1 MSTAALWARVAAT
14 LAAGAL
20 AACGSSGSTSTTAT
34 PRPPATASPSPS
46 PSPGAVEVGSTLTV
60 IAPLGLK
67 LRDAG
72 SSDGAV
78 LGSLG
83 QGTVV
88 TVVSHGGQNSS
99 WYQVKGETQTGWITD
114 SPAFTSP
121 RHFELYQSDAHGFS
135 ALYLNTWAF
144 TEGAAAVSFRP
155 QSGGYPQITAA
166 TGPTLDALGAAGME
180 GYGTVEVDAAE
191 VFGITGVLKLYARSG
206 AAPAATPG
214 QPPQPPL
221 LAELR
226 VTLDA
231 RRAMRLD
238 FLYSQSD
245 ELRTFRDFYGSIIV
259 PPPASP
265 GAAPATPRPAA

>member
-1 MSTAALWARVAAT
+1 MNAATAAGLIAA
-14 LAAGAL
+14 AAIAL
-20 AACGSSGSTSTTAT
+20 GGCGSSSAPGPTAT
-34 PRPPATASPSPS
+34 ARPSATASPSPS
-46 PSPGAVEVGSTLTV
+46 ASPGTVQVGSTLTV

-72 SSDGAV
+72 SPDGAV

-88 TVVSHGGQNSS
+88 TVVSHGGQNAG

-114 SPAFTSP
+114 DPTYTSP

-144 TEGAAAVSFRP
+144 TEAAGAVDFTP
-155 QSGGYPQITAA
+155 QSGGYPRITAA
-166 TGPTLDALGAAGME
+166 TGATLDALGPAGMD
-180 GYGTVEVDAAE
+180 GYSTVEVDPAE
-191 VFGITGVLKLYARSG
+191 IFGVTGVLKLYTRSG

-214 QPPQPPL
+214 QQPPPAL

-226 VTLDA
+226 VTFDA
-231 RRAMRLD
+231 KRAMRLD
-238 FLYSQSD
+238 FLYGKAD
-245 ELRTFRDFYGSIIV
+245 DLRTFRDFFGSIIV
-259 PPPASP
+259 PQP
-265 GAAPATPRPAA
+265 AAPGGATATPKPA

>member
-1 MSTAALWARVAAT
+1 
-14 LAAGAL
+14 
-20 AACGSSGSTSTTAT
+20 
-34 PRPPATASPSPS
+34 
-46 PSPGAVEVGSTLTV
+46 VGSTLTV

-88 TVVSHGGQNSS
+88 TVVSDGGQNDH

-114 SPAFTSP
+114 DPAYASP

-144 TEGAAAVSFRP
+144 TEGAGAVIFKP

-166 TGPTLDALGAAGME
+166 TGATLDALGPAGME
-180 GYGTVEVDAAE
+180 GYATVEVDAAE
-191 VFGITGVLKLYARSG
+191 VFGVTGVLKLFSRSG

-214 QPPQPPL
+214 QQPPPAL

-231 RRAMRLD
+231 KRAMRLD
-238 FLYSQSD
+238 FLYPKAD
-245 ELRTFRDFYGSIIV
+245 DLRTFRDFYGSIIV
-259 PPPASP
+259 PQPAAP
-265 GAAPATPRPAA
+265 GAASPTPRPA